1 MGLEIYLNPLL
12 VEESEGQ
19 PIVDGM
25 KSLAAG
31 SDILSIRTLKKS
43 REVIA
48 PIFVSLINKCLKEGV
63 FPSYLNQQNLFS
75 KVSI

>member
-1 MGLEIYLNPLL
+1 LDKVNNKQTRLSKYDLPMGLEIYLNPLL

-31 SDILSIRTLKKS
+31 SDILSIRTLKKKS
-43 REVIA
+43 GSDCTN
-48 PIFVSLINKCLKEGV
+48 FCFIN
-63 FPSYLNQQNLFS
+63 
-75 KVSI
+75 